1 MTHVRRTIP
10 VVNSGSAG
18 MNCPLTPPEQATV
31 YAKAL
36 HRACLIVGGIEQ
48 LAAHL
53 RVPKELLERWIRGE
67 GEPTQAI
74 FHASV
79 EIILL
84 YAAKPGRP
92 V

>member
-10 VVNSGSAG
+10 VVNSGAAA

-36 HRACLIVGGIEQ
+36 HRACLILGGIEQ
-48 LAAHL
+48 LATHL
-53 RVPKELLERWIRGE
+53 QVPKELLERWIRGE
-67 GEPTQAI
+67 GEPTHEVFLA
-74 FHASV
+74 AV

-84 YAAKPGRP
+84 YAAQAGRP
-92 V
+92 I

>member
-1 MTHVRRTIP
+1 
-10 VVNSGSAG
+10 
-18 MNCPLTPPEQATV
+18 MNCPLMPPEQATV

-48 LAAHL
+48 LATRL
-53 RVPKELLERWIRGE
+53 RVPRDLLERWIRGE
-67 GEPTQAI
+67 NEPPQEI
-74 FHASV
+74 FLDAV

-84 YAAKPGRP
+84 YAAQPGQP

>member
-1 MTHVRRTIP
+1 MTYLRRTIP
-10 VVNSGSAG
+10 VMNSGAAA

-48 LAAHL
+48 LATQL

-67 GEPTQAI
+67 GEPPQGI
-74 FHASV
+74 FLAAV

-84 YAAKPGRP
+84 YAAQPGRP

>member
-10 VVNSGSAG
+10 VINSVGV
-18 MNCPLTPPEQATV
+18 NCPLTPPEQATV
-31 YAKAL
+31 YARGL

-48 LAAHL
+48 LATRL

-67 GEPTQAI
+67 GEPTQGI
-74 FHASV
+74 FLAAV

-84 YAAKPGRP
+84 YAAQPGRP
-92 V
+92 I